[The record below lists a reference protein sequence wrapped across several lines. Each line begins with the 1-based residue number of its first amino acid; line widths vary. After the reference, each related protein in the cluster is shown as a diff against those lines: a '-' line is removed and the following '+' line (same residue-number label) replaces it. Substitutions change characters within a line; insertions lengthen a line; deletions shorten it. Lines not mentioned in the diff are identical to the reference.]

1 MAFVEPID
9 ARKMPNEGVEPING
23 PHGQHNRPGGL
34 GAPWGDLREAVVGV
48 EGTSEYMSVP
58 KMSDG
63 EGR

>member
-23 PHGQHNRPGGL
+23 PHGQHNRTGGL
-34 GAPWGDLREAVVGV
+34 GAPSGDMREAVVGV
-48 EGTSEYMSVP
+48 KRTSEYLSVP
-58 KMSDG
+58 SLQKG